1 MSGRSRA
8 RAAVGEIVARR
19 NGGTYAV
26 PMPPR
31 RARTKVTADP
41 SSPHES
47 RPRTTR
53 AATAGA
59 LILIAAL
66 ALTACTGSGPDGG
79 DFGDGDFAD
88 DGCTNVVIAT
98 SSEKVNMLDALAEA
112 FKESPQHDALDECA
126 TVRPINVS
134 SGEATR
140 ILTAGGDWPDENT
153 RRWPTMWSPAST
165 VWTDRVAAAAS
176 PNLVG
181 EPESFTHTPV
191 VFGVP
196 ETMARALGYPA
207 SEIGISDFERL
218 CQDPEGWGSVGKAL
232 WGSFKISKTNPN
244 TSTTGLS
251 AILMQSY
258 EAAGKTADLTAEDVA
273 AAADFSR
280 VFEEC
285 VIHYGDT
292 TGKVLTTLYD
302 ETQNGAGGSGYV
314 SAVALEETSLLNY
327 NQGNPDSHTVQPGES
342 LKPPKEKLVA
352 VYPSGGSMW
361 SDNPVTVLGAPWVT
375 DVQRQA
381 GEAFAEFLQTDEA
394 QRILPDYGFRPLDAS
409 VPLGKLFTAAYG
421 VDPAKPTVTLPKPT
435 VEVVSAAIDQWTQIR
450 KPSSVLEVIDI
461 SGSMDDPIGDGRS
474 KLDGA
479 IEGAQATL
487 GHFRSTD
494 EVGVWA
500 FTTGVESPAGENLV
514 VLRDVSPLAS
524 DRESVGSSL
533 ADLRFAQ
540 RNGTPLYDA
549 IAAAYDEMTDR
560 AEPGRINAIVV
571 LSDGQDTDSSI
582 SLDSL
587 VAKIGKSSR
596 EGGDDAPVRIFPI
609 AYGEGA
615 DTNSLQ
621 RIAEATGGQWF
632 DASDAA
638 KIDLVFASVINNF

>member
-1 MSGRSRA
+1 M
-8 RAAVGEIVARR
+8 RAAG
-19 NGGTYAV
+19 
-26 PMPPR
+26 
-31 RARTKVTADP
+31 
-41 SSPHES
+41 
-47 RPRTTR
+47 
-53 AATAGA
+53 
-59 LILIAAL
+59 AAL
-66 ALTACTGSGPDGG
+66 ALGATIIALTGCFAPSTDEG
-79 DFGDGDFAD
+79 FGDGDGDFVD
-88 DGCTNVVIAT
+88 DGCTSVVVAT
-98 SSEKVNMLDALAEA
+98 SSEKVNMLDALADA
-112 FKESPQHDALDECA
+112 FKESPQHAQLDECA
-126 TVRPINVS
+126 TVHPINVS
-134 SGEATR
+134 SGDATR
-140 ILTAGGDWPDENT
+140 FLTAGGDWPDDDT

-176 PNLVG
+176 PSLVG

-196 ETMARALGYPA
+196 ETMAKALGWPDA
-207 SEIGISDFERL
+207 EIGIADFERL
-218 CQDPEGWGSVGKAL
+218 CQDPQGWASVGKPL

-258 EAAGKTADLTAEDVA
+258 EAAGKTADLTAADVA
-273 AAADFSR
+273 AAEEFSR

-292 TGKVLTTLYD
+292 TGKVLTRLYD
-302 ETQNGAGGSGYV
+302 ETENGAGGSGYV

-327 NQGNPDSHTVQPGES
+327 NQGNPDSHTVQPGET
-342 LKPPKEKLVA
+342 LTPPKEKLVA

-361 SDNPVTVLGAPWVT
+361 SDNPITVLGADWVT
-375 DVQRQA
+375 DAQA
-381 GEAFAEFLQTDEA
+381 TAGAAFAAFLQTEA
-394 QRILPDYGFRPLDAS
+394 AQKILPEYGFRPLDAS
-409 VPLGKLFTAAYG
+409 VPLGKLFTTAYG
-421 VDPAKPTVTLPKPT
+421 VDPAGPAVTLPKPA
-435 VEVVSAAIDQWTQIR
+435 VDVVSAAIDQWTQIR

-461 SGSMDDPIGDGRS
+461 SGSMDEPIGDGRS

-487 GHFRSTD
+487 GHFRSSD

-500 FTTGVESPAGENLV
+500 FTTGVESEAGKNLV
-514 VLRDVSPLAS
+514 VLRDVEPLAS
-524 DRESVGSSL
+524 DRESVGSAL
-533 ADLRFAQ
+533 DDLRFAH
-540 RNGTPLYDA
+540 REGTPLYDA
-549 IAAAYDEMTDR
+549 IAAAYDEMVAR
-560 AEPGRINAIVV
+560 AQPGRINAIVL
-571 LSDGQDTDSSI
+571 LSDGQDTDSAM

-587 VAKIGKSSR
+587 VAKIGAASK

-615 DTNSLQ
+615 DTGALQ

>member
-1 MSGRSRA
+1 MATGSPRTFGRNDGLPAARKARRSR
-8 RAAVGEIVARR
+8 R
-19 NGGTYAV
+19 
-26 PMPPR
+26 
-31 RARTKVTADP
+31 VT
-41 SSPHES
+41 
-47 RPRTTR
+47 
-53 AATAGA
+53 GA
-59 LILIAAL
+59 AAL
-66 ALTACTGSGPDGG
+66 AVAATMALSGCFGSGSDADGG
-79 DFGDGDFAD
+79 GGGDFAD
-88 DGCTNVVIAT
+88 DGCTSVVVAT
-98 SSEKVNMLDALAEA
+98 SSEKVNMLDALAAA
-112 FKESPQHDALDECA
+112 FKESPEAEALNECA

-176 PNLVG
+176 ASLVG
-181 EPESFTHTPV
+181 EPESFTRTPV

-196 ETMARALGYPA
+196 ETMARALGWPDA
-207 SEIGISDFERL
+207 DIGIADLERL
-218 CQDPEGWGSVGKAL
+218 CTDPDGWASVGKPI

-258 EAAGKTADLTAEDVA
+258 EAAGKSADLTAADVA

-280 VFEEC
+280 AFEEC

-327 NQGNPDSHTVQPGES
+327 NQGNPDSHTVQPGET
-342 LKPPKEKLVA
+342 LTPPKEKLAA
-352 VYPSGGSMW
+352 VYPSGGSLW

-375 DVQRQA
+375 DVQRTA
-381 GEAFAEFLQTDEA
+381 GEAFAAFLQTEAA
-394 QRILPDYGFRPLDAS
+394 QRILPEYGFRPLDDG
-409 VPLGKLFTAAYG
+409 VPLGDLFTEEYG
-421 VDPAKPTVTLPKPT
+421 VDPAGPAVTLPKPG
-435 VEVVSAAIDQWTQIR
+435 VDVVSAAIDQWTQIR

-487 GHFRSTD
+487 DHFRGTD

-500 FTTGVESPAGENLV
+500 FTTEVESPEGENIIV
-514 VLRDVSPLAS
+514 VREVSPLAS
-524 DRESVGSSL
+524 DLESLNTSL
-533 ADLRFAQ
+533 DDLRFAT
-540 RNGTPLYDA
+540 REGTPLYDA
-549 IAAAYDEMTDR
+549 VALAYDKMLER
-560 AEPGRINAIVV
+560 AEPGRINAIVL
-571 LSDGQDTDSSI
+571 LSDGQDTDSKM

-587 VAKIGKSSR
+587 VAKIGESAR

-615 DTNSLQ
+615 DTGALQ

-632 DASDAA
+632 DASDAT

>member
-1 MSGRSRA
+1 
-8 RAAVGEIVARR
+8 
-19 NGGTYAV
+19 
-26 PMPPR
+26 
-31 RARTKVTADP
+31 
-41 SSPHES
+41 
-47 RPRTTR
+47 
-53 AATAGA
+53 
-59 LILIAAL
+59 
-66 ALTACTGSGPDGG
+66 
-79 DFGDGDFAD
+79 
-88 DGCTNVVIAT
+88 
-98 SSEKVNMLDALAEA
+98 
-112 FKESPQHDALDECA
+112 
-126 TVRPINVS
+126 
-134 SGEATR
+134 
-140 ILTAGGDWPDENT
+140 
-153 RRWPTMWSPAST
+153 MWSPAST

-176 PNLVG
+176 PSLVG

-196 ETMARALGYPA
+196 ETMARALGYPD

-218 CQDPEGWGSVGKAL
+218 CQDPEGWGSVGKSL

-258 EAAGKTADLTAEDVA
+258 EASGKTADLTAEDVA

-292 TGKVLTTLYD
+292 TGKVLATLYD

-327 NQGNPDSHTVQPGES
+327 NQGNPDSHTVQPGET
-342 LKPPKEKLVA
+342 LTAAQGEARRGLPFGRLDVVRQPRHGARRA
-352 VYPSGGSMW
+352 VGDRRAARSRRGVRRVPADRGGAADPARVRVPSARR
-361 SDNPVTVLGAPWVT
+361 LRAA
-375 DVQRQA
+375 RQA
-381 GEAFAEFLQTDEA
+381 VHRRVRSRPGGTRRHPA
-394 QRILPDYGFRPLDAS
+394 QADGRGGLGGDRPVDADPQALVGPRGHRHLGLD
-409 VPLGKLFTAAYG
+409 G
-421 VDPAKPTVTLPKPT
+421 
-435 VEVVSAAIDQWTQIR
+435 R
-450 KPSSVLEVIDI
+450 
-461 SGSMDDPIGDGRS
+461 PIGDGRS

-500 FTTGVESPAGENLV
+500 FTTGVESAAGENLV

-549 IAAAYDEMTDR
+549 IAAAYDEMTAR

>member
-1 MSGRSRA
+1 M
-8 RAAVGEIVARR
+8 
-19 NGGTYAV
+19 V
-26 PMPPR
+26 P
-31 RARTKVTADP
+31 
-41 SSPHES
+41 
-47 RPRTTR
+47 PRTTVLS
-53 AATAGA
+53 AVLAVSA
-59 LILIAAL
+59 LV
-66 ALTACTGSGPDGG
+66 ALTGCTGPSGGG
-79 DFGDGDFAD
+79 SGGTGDFAD
-88 DGCTNVVIAT
+88 DGCTSVVIAT
-98 SSEKVNMLDALAEA
+98 SSEKVNMLDALAAA
-112 FKESPQHDALDECA
+112 FKESPEHERLGECA

-134 SGEATR
+134 SGDATR
-140 ILTAGGDWPDENT
+140 FLTAGGDWPDENE

-165 VWTDRVAAAAS
+165 VWTERVAAAAS
-176 PNLVG
+176 PSLIG

-196 ETMARALGYPA
+196 ETMAKALGWPNA
-207 SEIGISDFERL
+207 EIGIGDFERL
-218 CQDPEGWGSVGKAL
+218 CQDPEGWGSVGKSL

-258 EAAGKTADLTAEDVA
+258 EASGKTSDLTAADVA

-302 ETQNGAGGSGYV
+302 ETQNGSGGSGYV

-327 NQGNPDSHTVQPGES
+327 NQGNPDSHTVQPGET
-342 LKPPKEKLVA
+342 LRPPKEKLVA

-375 DVQRQA
+375 DVQREA
-381 GEAFAEFLQTDEA
+381 GEAFAAFLQTDAA
-394 QRILPDYGFRPLDAS
+394 QRILPEYGFRPLDDS
-409 VPLGKLFTAAYG
+409 MPLGDLFTDKYG
-421 VDPAKPTVTLPKPT
+421 VDPAGPAVTLPKPS

-461 SGSMDDPIGDGRS
+461 SGSMDDAIGDGRS

-479 IEGAQATL
+479 IEGAQSTL

-500 FTTGVESPAGENLV
+500 FTTGVSSAAGRNIV

-524 DRESVGSSL
+524 DREAVDSSL
-533 ADLRFAQ
+533 DDLRYAH
-540 RNGTPLYDA
+540 REGTPLYDA
-549 IAAAYDEMTDR
+549 IAAAYDEMTAR
-560 AEPGRINAIVV
+560 AEPGRINAIVL
-571 LSDGQDTDSSI
+571 LSDGQDTDSQI

-587 VAKIGKSSR
+587 VATIGKASR

-615 DTNSLQ
+615 DTNALQ